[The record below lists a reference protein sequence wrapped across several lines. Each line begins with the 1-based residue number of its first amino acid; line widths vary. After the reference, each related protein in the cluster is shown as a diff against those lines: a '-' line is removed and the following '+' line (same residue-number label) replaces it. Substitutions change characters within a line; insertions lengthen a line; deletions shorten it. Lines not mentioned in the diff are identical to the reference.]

1 MSTELGIESLTRAAG
16 ADLSAKQYRFVKQAN
31 TGAVSACSVA
41 GEQALGVLQ
50 NNPTSGKN
58 AEVAY
63 EGLTKV
69 VLGGTVAIADLVSTD
84 TAGRA
89 VTASSGVVLGE
100 CIKGGSVGEIGTI
113 LLRSAAASGTVYSFP
128 SNPTDVQSATVTIA
142 TAAVK
147 TLNATPVE
155 LVPAPGAGYANVLIG
170 ALAFLDYNSA
180 AYDGVASGE
189 DLAIKYTDGSGLQVA
204 AFETTGFLDQTSD
217 QIRYVAPTVQTSN
230 AGQTI
235 VANAAL
241 VAHMLTGEIATGN
254 SPVKIRC
261 YYRVV
266 PTTL

>member
-1 MSTELGIESLTRAAG
+1 MAIEYDVCSLSRAAG
-16 ADLSAKQYRFVKQAN
+16 ADLSAKQFRFVKQSN
-31 TGAVSACSVA
+31 TGVVTACTVA

-50 NNPTSGKN
+50 NNPTSGHN
-58 AEVAY
+58 ASVGY
-63 EGLTKV
+63 EGITKV
-69 VLGGTVAIADLVSTD
+69 VLGGTVAIGDLVSTD

-100 CIKGGSVGEIGTI
+100 CIVGGAVGQIGAV

-128 SNPTDVQSATVTIA
+128 SNPTDVQAATVTIA
-142 TAAVK
+142 TASVK

-155 LVPAPGAGYANVLIG
+155 LVPAPGSGYANILLG

-180 AYDGVASGE
+180 AYDGIAAGE
-189 DLAIKYTDGSGLQVA
+189 DLAIKYTDGSGQQVA
-204 AFETTGFLDQTSD
+204 VFEATGFLDQTSD
-217 QIRYVAPTVQTSN
+217 QVRWTYPTVQTST
-230 AGQTI
+230 AGQTP

-241 VAHMLTGEIATGN
+241 VAHMLAGEIATGN

>member
-1 MSTELGIESLTRAAG
+1 MAFEQDTDTLSRVAG
-16 ADLSAKQYRFVKQAN
+16 ADLSAKQFYFVKQAN
-31 TGAVSACSVA
+31 TGKVSACSVD
-41 GEQALGVLQ
+41 GEHSIGVLQ
-50 NNPTSGKN
+50 NNPTANQSATVAFSGI
-58 AEVAY
+58 
-63 EGLTKV
+63 TKIK
-69 VLGGTVAIADLVSTD
+69 LGGTVAIGDLVSTD
-84 TAGRA
+84 TSGRA

-100 CIKGGSVGEIGTI
+100 CVLGGAVNEIGSI
-113 LLRSAAASGTVYSFP
+113 LLRSEAASGSVYSFP
-128 SNPTDVQSATVTIA
+128 SNPTDIQAATVTIA

-180 AYDGVASGE
+180 AYDGIAAGE
-189 DLAIKYTDGSGLQVA
+189 DLAIKYTNGSGQQVA
-204 AFETTGFLDQTSD
+204 AFEATGFLDQTAD
-217 QIRYVAPTVQTSN
+217 QIRYVDATVQTTT

-235 VANAAL
+235 VENAAL

>member
-1 MSTELGIESLTRAAG
+1 MAFEQDLDSLTRAA
-16 ADLSAKQYRFVKQAN
+16 ASNLSTKQYYFVKQSNAG
-31 TGAVSACSVA
+31 TLSVCSVA

-50 NNPTSGKN
+50 NKPTSGQN
-58 AEVAY
+58 GEVAY
-63 EGLTKV
+63 EGITKV
-69 VLGGTVAIADLVSTD
+69 VLGGTVAIGDLVSTD
-84 TAGRA
+84 SSGRA

-100 CIKGGSVGEIGTI
+100 CVKGGAINQIGSV

-128 SNPTDVQSATVTIA
+128 SNPTDVQTATVTIA

-170 ALAFLDYNSA
+170 ALAFLDYESV
-180 AYDGVASGE
+180 AYDNIASGE
-189 DLAIKYTDGSGLQVA
+189 DLAIKYTNGSGLQVA
-204 AFETTGFLDQTSD
+204 AFETTGFLDQTAD
-217 QIRYVAPTVQTSN
+217 QVRWVYPTDYTTN

-241 VAHMLTGEIATGN
+241 VAHMLSGEIATGN
-254 SPVKIRC
+254 SPIKIRC